1 MASYGV
7 QVFLSIEMDNSSEPV
22 DPEIEKAWE
31 EEADRRE
38 AELQS
43 GAAVEIPGPEAL
55 ARLRAKHFPS
65 A

>member
-1 MASYGV
+1 
-7 QVFLSIEMDNSSEPV
+7 MDTPPEPV

-43 GAAVEIPGPEAL
+43 GVAVEVSGPQAL
-55 ARLRAKHFPS
+55 ARLCAKHFPV
-65 A
+65 ARPQ